1 VCFIVCFLVNLA
13 ITPVVHRYLGVV
25 ARLMTQRLGAVLIL
39 LLTGW
44 LPVDAGLVGL
54 GWLTMSVCVLWLVT
68 VSYLAREYRGLCPR
82 PASA

>member
-1 VCFIVCFLVNLA
+1 LLYIPIHPHLSYRAKAWIDMFGYRVFKV
-13 ITPVVHRYLGVV
+13 
-25 ARLMTQRLGAVLIL
+25 LGAVLIL

-82 PASA
+82 PAST